1 MKLVD
6 VVAPRIQ
13 ANGRRTTKEDDFL
26 AYSDEED
33 EEVQSAAPS
42 TVSAETELQ
51 LYLDHNPS
59 GLGVLEFWEK
69 NKALFPRLYAMTRK
83 IFCAPA
89 STAGVERLFSV
100 AGYLLSNRRT
110 NLTDRN
116 FDKLL
121 FGHVN
126 FDHVSIMFPGREKL

>member
-1 MKLVD
+1 MD

-33 EEVQSAAPS
+33 KEVQLAAPS

-51 LYLDHNPS
+51 LYLDHSPS
-59 GLGVLEFWEK
+59 GLGVLEFWKK
-69 NKALFPRLYAMTRK
+69 NKALLPRLYSITRK

-89 STAGVERLFSV
+89 STAGVERLLSV

-110 NLTDRN
+110 NLY
-116 FDKLL
+116 
-121 FGHVN
+121 
-126 FDHVSIMFPGREKL
+126 